1 MSAPVLLGPD
11 GAPLRLGA
19 SLGGGGEGTVYA
31 LPGTGDVAKIY
42 AQPPSP
48 ERVAKLEALVRLAN
62 PELRTIA
69 AWPHELV
76 RDTRGAAAGFV
87 MPRIEGRLTL
97 ASAMNPG
104 SRKAKLPQATWA
116 WLVHTARNLAAAVES
131 VHRAGAVI
139 GDVNDANF
147 LVGADTFVR
156 LIDVDSFQVR
166 EGARLFTC
174 DVGMPIYQP
183 PELFGRA
190 YGGLE
195 RTPNH
200 DRFGLAVLIFQLVFM
215 GRHPWAGLWN
225 GPEYAFESGELIARL
240 PFAFG
245 REAPALGFRPPPN
258 TVRMEWL
265 PETTGALFERAF
277 ARSARPRP
285 SGAEWAAELAAFEA
299 ALARCA
305 VSPLHRYVAARGP
318 CRWCELERQGLFLF
332 VAPLGAA
339 GAADGLLDVAALE
352 RLLHELPPLHY
363 QAPPEPRGLAV
374 RGEPLEPA
382 LRGARRVWLGA
393 LATGVTVCAVAAQ
406 HLGFSLLDAAV
417 YAAVLS
423 ALLPTRAQTG
433 AVKRA
438 RRAAMLEARARYDGA
453 ARRWAEVADLRE
465 LERRR
470 AELLGMAAAYR
481 ALPAKYT
488 AERAR
493 IEADKPRQQMRA
505 FLDTYLIEDTVIP
518 GIGKR
523 RKATLRSFG
532 IESALDVD
540 EKLDRIAIPGFGS
553 ARRGTLKSW
562 VFVLKRVFRYDPG
575 RPVDPAILE
584 DLRLRESR
592 ERSDLEREL
601 RTGPQALAAAVRR
614 RLALRDELGRELLGL
629 AELAA
634 KARADH
640 AALRRL

>member
-1 MSAPVLLGPD
+1 MSQPVLLGPG

-19 SLGGGGEGTVYA
+19 ALGGGGEGTVYA
-31 LPGTGDVAKIY
+31 LPGSPDVAKIY
-42 AQPPSP
+42 ARPPSA
-48 ERVAKLEALVRLAN
+48 ERVAKLEALVRLAT

-69 AWPHELV
+69 AWPHDLV
-76 RDTRGAAAGFV
+76 RDPRGGAAGFV

-116 WLVHTARNLAAAVES
+116 WLVHTARNLAAAVEA

-166 EGARLFTC
+166 EGARLYTC

-190 YGGLE
+190 YTGLE

-245 REAPALGFRPPPN
+245 HEAPAAGLRPPPN

-265 PETTGALFERAF
+265 PEATGALFERAF
-277 ARSARPRP
+277 ARGGGLRP
-285 SGAEWAAELAAFEA
+285 SGSEWAAGLAAFED
-299 ALARCA
+299 ALERCA
-305 VSPLHRYVAARGP
+305 VSPLHRFVAERGP
-318 CRWCELERQGLFLF
+318 CRWCELERQGLYLF
-332 VAPLGAA
+332 VAPLGATH
-339 GAADGLLDVAALE
+339 AANGLLDVDALE
-352 RLLHELPPLHY
+352 RLLHELPALDY
-363 QAPPEPRGLAV
+363 VAPPEPRAAAV
-374 RGEPLEPA
+374 RGEPLDWP
-382 LRGARRVWLGA
+382 LRRQRRLWLG
-393 LATGVTVCAVAAQ
+393 GVAAGVAVCAVATQ
-406 HLGFSLLDAAV
+406 HLGLSPLDLAV
-417 YAAVLS
+417 YGAVLT
-423 ALLPTRAQTG
+423 ALVPSRAATG
-433 AVKRA
+433 PVRRE
-438 RRAAMLEARARYDGA
+438 RRAAMLDARGRYAEAV
-453 ARRWAEVADLRE
+453 RRWHGLADLRE
-465 LERRR
+465 FAQRR
-470 AELLGMAAAYR
+470 AQLLDLAAAYR

-493 IEADKPRQQMRA
+493 IEADKPRQQLRA

-540 EKLDRIAIPGFGS
+540 EKLDRIAIPGFGG

-562 VFVLKRVFRYDPG
+562 VFVLKRMFRYDPS
-575 RPVDPAILE
+575 RPVDPVILD
-584 DLRLRESR
+584 DLRLRETR

-601 RTGPQALAAAVRR
+601 RAGPQALAAAVRQ
-614 RLALRDELGRELLGL
+614 RLALREELGRELLAL
-629 AELAA
+629 AALAA
-634 KARADH
+634 KTRADY

>member
-1 MSAPVLLGPD
+1 MSAPVLLGP
-11 GAPLRLGA
+11 GGTPLRLGSA
-19 SLGGGGEGTVYA
+19 LGGGGEGTVYA
-31 LPGTGDVAKIY
+31 LPGSSDVAKIY
-42 AQPPSP
+42 ARPPSP
-48 ERVAKLEALVRLAN
+48 ERVAKLDALVRLAT

-76 RDTRGAAAGFV
+76 RDARGNAAGFV

-183 PELFGRA
+183 PELFGRG
-190 YGGLE
+190 YTGLE
-195 RTPNH
+195 RTPDH

-245 REAPALGFRPPPN
+245 REAPAVGFRPPPN

-265 PETTGALFERAF
+265 PEATGALFERAF
-277 ARSARPRP
+277 ARTAAPRP
-285 SGAEWAAELAAFEA
+285 SGAEWAAGLAAFEA
-299 ALARCA
+299 ALERCA
-305 VSPLHRYVAARGP
+305 VSPLHRFVAARGP

-339 GAADGLLDVAALE
+339 TAAGGLLDVAALE
-352 RLLHELPPLHY
+352 RLLHELPPLAY
-363 QAPPEPRGLAV
+363 VTPPEPRAV
-374 RGEPLEPA
+374 AVEGEPLARP
-382 LRGARRVWLGA
+382 LRRQRRVWLAGA
-393 LATGVTVCAVAAQ
+393 AAGIAVCAVATQ
-406 HLGFSLLDAAV
+406 HLGFSPLDLAV
-417 YAAVLS
+417 YAAVLA
-423 ALLPTRAQTG
+423 ALLPTRAATG
-433 AVKRA
+433 AVKRE
-438 RRAAMLEARARYDGA
+438 RRAAMREARRRYDDA
-453 ARRWAEVADLRE
+453 ARQWPALADLRE
-465 LERRR
+465 LDGRR
-470 AELLGMAAAYR
+470 AQLLGLAAAYR
-481 ALPAKYT
+481 GLPAKYT

-532 IESALDVD
+532 IESALDVE

-553 ARRGTLKSW
+553 GRRGTLKSW
-562 VFVLKRVFRYDPG
+562 VFVLKRMFRYDPG
-575 RPVDPAILE
+575 RPVDAAVLE

-592 ERSDLEREL
+592 ERTDLEREL
-601 RTGPQALAAAVRR
+601 RTGPQALVAAVRQ
-614 RLALRDELGRELLGL
+614 RLTLRDELGRELLVL

-634 KARADH
+634 KARADY